1 MRILIL
7 TQWYPPEPALLLQ
20 ELAQSLQ
27 AYGHEV
33 TVLTGFPNYPSGRLY
48 PGYRLQLYKRE
59 MLEGIPVVR
68 VPLYPDHSRSG
79 LRRALNYISFALS
92 AAILGPWMIQRPDV
106 IFVYHPPL
114 TIGLPAF
121 ILSRLWR
128 VPFVYQIQDMWPE
141 TLSATGMLRNPHI
154 LYWIGRFAQWVYE
167 KAHSILVISPGF
179 KRNLLDKGVPETK
192 IFIIP
197 NWVDTKTYYPAEP
210 DPTLAVE
217 LGLANRFNIVYAG
230 NIGEAQGLETVIK
243 AAALLRDLPEVQFVL
258 IGDGIALPRLQQMAL
273 SCGLE
278 NVKFLPRRPATDM
291 PKIYALADAL
301 LVHLKNEPLFHIT
314 VPHKILAYLGV
325 GKPIVAAISGDAA
338 DLVRSI
344 GAGITCSPENPAAL
358 VAAVRQLWA
367 LSVSERQVMS
377 ERGVK
382 AARTSY
388 SREVLTGK
396 IEAVLR
402 QAAEYPDGSQK
413 GELPEG

>member
-48 PGYRLQLYKRE
+48 PGYRLQLFKRE
-59 MLEGIPVVR
+59 ILGGIPVVR

-79 LRRALNYISFALS
+79 LRRAMNYISFALS
-92 AAILGPWMIQRPDV
+92 ATVFGPWRIQRPDA

-114 TIGLPAF
+114 TVGLPAYV
-121 ILSRLWR
+121 LSRLWR

-141 TLSATGMLRNPHI
+141 TLSATGMLRNSHI
-154 LYWIGRFAQWVYE
+154 LHWIGQFAQWVYK
-167 KAHSILVISPGF
+167 KAQSILVISPGF
-179 KRNLLDKGVPETK
+179 KQNLIYKGVPEAK
-192 IFIIP
+192 ISVIS
-197 NWVDTKTYYPAEP
+197 NWVDTKTYYPVEP
-210 DPTLAVE
+210 DPTLATE

-230 NIGEAQGLETVIK
+230 NMGEAQGLETVIK
-243 AAALLRDLPEVQFVL
+243 AAALLRDLTEVQFVL
-258 IGDGIALPRLQQMAL
+258 VGDGIALPRLQQMVI
-273 SCGLE
+273 SGGLE

-301 LVHLKNEPLFHIT
+301 LVHLKDEPLFRIT

-325 GKPIVAAISGDAA
+325 GKPIIAALRGDAA
-338 DLVRSI
+338 DLVSNV
-344 GAGITCSPENPAAL
+344 GAGITCSPEDPEALAAT
-358 VAAVRQLWA
+358 VRQLRS
-367 LSVSERQVMS
+367 LSVDERQAMG

-382 AARTSY
+382 AARTIY
-388 SREVLTGK
+388 SREVLTRK

-402 QAAEYPDGSQK
+402 QAVERAEVV
-413 GELPEG
+413 